1 VLARSSRKTGLS
13 VNSSC
18 LDLRPGMTL
27 EQFQALRAPQ
37 DQRVRMTFSD
47 GQVLTAT
54 LVSITTDFDA
64 SRHVVYDK
72 VEWSALPHPEGEDGA
87 YYTAGE
93 GLVSCVRRESETKS

>member
-1 VLARSSRKTGLS
+1 
-13 VNSSC
+13 
-18 LDLRPGMTL
+18 MTL
-27 EQFQALRAPQ
+27 EEFQALRVLQ

-54 LVSITTDFDA
+54 LVSITTDLDG

-72 VEWSALPHPEGEDGA
+72 VAWSDLSHPEGEDGA

-93 GLVSCVRRESETKS
+93 GLVSCVPCEPETKS